1 MFVKIYSDECLNRNL
16 FENPVQAKDIIEK
29 YRIFYN
35 TERPHSSLGGKTPYE
50 VFKQD
55 A

>member
-1 MFVKIYSDECLNRNL
+1 MYSDECLNRNF
-16 FENPVQAKDIIEK
+16 FENTVYIKEVVEQH
-29 YRIFYN
+29 RIFYN
-35 TERPHSSLGGKTPYE
+35 THRPHSSLGGKTPYE